1 MTPTYR
7 SSTLAVLLAA
17 LTALYPV
24 IPAAAGAQ
32 AADGKLKINILE
44 GEGAV
49 NNVKQRAAREVL
61 VEVQDENDRPVA
73 GAVVMF
79 TLPQRGPSGSF
90 VNGGKTV
97 TATTGPDGQARA
109 IVQEI
114 NKAKGDMQI
123 RVDASHQGSRASTVI
138 TQSNIAAA
146 AGGAG
151 KAALIVLLVAG
162 AAGGAA
168 AAALGGGGG
177 GGGGGP
183 APTPSPSAT
192 ITPGTPTVG
201 PPPGQ

>member
-1 MTPTYR
+1 MPTRTPTLAIV
-7 SSTLAVLLAA
+7 LAVL
-17 LTALYPV
+17 TAVYPLSSGLS
-24 IPAAAGAQ
+24 AAQ
-32 AADGKLKINILE
+32 APDGSLKINILE

-79 TLPQRGPSGSF
+79 TLPDRGPSGTF

-109 IVQEI
+109 IVQEV
-114 NKAKGDMQI
+114 NRAKGEMRI
-123 RVDASHQGSRASTVI
+123 RVDASHEGSRASTII

-168 AAALGGGGG
+168 AAALGGGGSNG
-177 GGGGGP
+177 GPGP
-183 APTPSPSAT
+183 APTPTAT
-192 ITPGTPTVG
+192 ITPGSPTVG
-201 PPPGQ
+201 PPPGP